1 MGGAQLRMID
11 VGELDIL
18 RRRAGR
24 GFAYFDSLG
33 RHIKDPE
40 ILARIRKL
48 AVPPAYVE
56 VRIASD
62 DRAHLQAIG
71 RDAAGRWQY
80 RYHVNWN
87 DIREKRKVVR
97 VADLLAALP
106 RIRLCVRRDMASR
119 QLDKAKA
126 AACAV
131 AMIDESHI
139 RVGGE
144 SYARSDGGCGAA
156 TLLKRHVSIGRDTI
170 RLQFPGKGGKIVRR
184 LIVERALARALRQIA
199 KLPGRRL
206 LQFLDE
212 PGPPRPLTASDV
224 NDYLQRVSNASVSAK
239 DFRTAAASALAAEK
253 LAAIAEP
260 PLSESERKR
269 QISAVMRLIAA
280 ELVNTPAIVRKSYV
294 HTMVEKS
301 FRNGALRS
309 ALKRARPAP
318 YRPRAESLLG
328 ELARS
333 I

>member
-24 GFAYFDSLG
+24 GFAYFDSSG

-40 ILARIRKL
+40 TLARIRKL

-87 DIREKRKVVR
+87 D
-97 VADLLAALP
+97 
-106 RIRLCVRRDMASR
+106 
-119 QLDKAKA
+119 
-126 AACAV
+126 
-131 AMIDESHI
+131 
-139 RVGGE
+139 
-144 SYARSDGGCGAA
+144 
-156 TLLKRHVSIGRDTI
+156 T
-170 RLQFPGKGGKIVRR
+170 
-184 LIVERALARALRQIA
+184 
-199 KLPGRRL
+199 
-206 LQFLDE
+206 
-212 PGPPRPLTASDV
+212 
-224 NDYLQRVSNASVSAK
+224 
-239 DFRTAAASALAAEK
+239 
-253 LAAIAEP
+253 
-260 PLSESERKR
+260 
-269 QISAVMRLIAA
+269 
-280 ELVNTPAIVRKSYV
+280 
-294 HTMVEKS
+294 
-301 FRNGALRS
+301 
-309 ALKRARPAP
+309 RPAP